1 MVRVKRGTM
10 VLKRHKKILKQAKG
24 FRHGRKNLIKRAKE
38 ALLKAGVY
46 AYRDRRA
53 KKRVFRRLWNVK
65 INAAV
70 RPYGFSY
77 SRFIAG
83 LKKAEITLDRKILAD
98 LAENH
103 PEEFEK
109 IVEKVKGSN
118 INTSALIAEHL
129 KPKFS
134 EKKN

>member
-10 VLKRHKKILKQAKG
+10 VRKRHKKILERAKG

-38 ALLKAGVY
+38 ALLKAGVF

-53 KKRVFRRLWNVK
+53 KKRAFRRLWNVK

-83 LKKAEITLDRKILAD
+83 LKKAEIALDRKILAD

-103 PEEFEK
+103 PAEFEK
-109 IVEKVKGSN
+109 IVERVKNTKEPKVVATQK
-118 INTSALIAEHL
+118 
-129 KPKFS
+129 
-134 EKKN
+134 